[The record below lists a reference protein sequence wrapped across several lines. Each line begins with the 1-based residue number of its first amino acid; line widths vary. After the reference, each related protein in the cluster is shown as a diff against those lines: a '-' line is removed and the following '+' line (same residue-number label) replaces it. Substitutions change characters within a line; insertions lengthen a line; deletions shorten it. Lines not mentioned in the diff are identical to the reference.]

1 MILNSKNVI
10 HAPIVELRSATW
22 VVVILTAIF
31 YLLLSLEFE
40 GPTYLQDEVG
50 YLAKAALFAGK
61 PVDAASSYHAGY
73 SILLSPLF
81 WLTSEISKIW
91 VGVVVLNTG
100 LWVANLVMTRRLIPL
115 LSPNIPPLGI
125 LAGVAGMA
133 SYPAWPIL
141 TGYAF
146 SSPLLI
152 AVFLLTLLLLNK
164 LADSE
169 WRSPTALSICA
180 GFAFWIHP
188 TGLAIIA
195 ALSATL
201 ILAAPKAS
209 RFNLLSRFFL
219 ITGFMVLTY
228 KGFVHPWINQLMTPH
243 GFESTTHYKSYT
255 EVLTSLLDPKII
267 CRSILRMTGEFSY
280 LIISTLGVF
289 ILGAWSLMQSIHRNF
304 KSAEGALALFC
315 LLAMVG
321 VATMAAIQLETF
333 ETANQI
339 QHWQYGRYT
348 DTVLPPILAIGFSH
362 IFVKCRKIWILLGL
376 SGTLLFLM
384 VSGWALDQ
392 WSHATPDNNIIATPG
407 FWPQY
412 IKTQSTFLN
421 WYILGFAGCLVAFL
435 HPRYTAFP
443 VWIFAASTS
452 IWTQFNWHKDTYQT
466 YSRPTDL
473 PTIIKEN
480 YNNGTC
486 IGIDQD
492 NPQGLSM
499 LQSERLNL
507 YSIHLTNMNYKRMH
521 PEQWLQECDGPYLT
535 YHPKALTEQKQA
547 ISFIKETDSGLYLI
561 ERVQRL
567 QSLPYKL
574 SKNPRALMIGK
585 LDEKDFLLK
594 TIFIRDPHDLSRHT
608 QVGQINNK
616 GLSSTGK
623 MGYLFY
629 GPYASVAP
637 GSYRLE
643 VGVTATSTKGLVLD
657 VVSNHSK
664 KVHWRKNICQAG
676 CSVDAPIIDHFTIG
690 KYTNL
695 LEIRLYVRPTDSVFI
710 HSVKL
715 VAEDGVESV
724 PP

>member
-22 VVVILTAIF
+22 VVVILSAIF

-100 LWVANLVMTRRLIPL
+100 LWIASLVMIHRLIPL
-115 LSPNIPPLGI
+115 LSPNTPPLGI

-133 SYPAWPIL
+133 SYPAWPIS

-164 LADSE
+164 LANSE

-201 ILAAPKAS
+201 VLAAPKAS
-209 RFNLLSRFFL
+209 RFNLLSRVML

-228 KGFVHPWINQLMTPH
+228 KGFVHPWVNQLMTPH

-255 EVLTSLLDPKII
+255 EVLIGLLDPKII
-267 CRSILRMTGEFSY
+267 SRSILRMTGEFSY

-289 ILGAWSLMQSIHRNF
+289 ILGAWSLMQSIRRSI
-304 KSAEGALALFC
+304 KSTEGVLGLFS
-315 LLAMVG
+315 LLAMAG

-339 QHWQYGRYT
+339 QHWQYGRYI
-348 DTVLPPILAIGFSH
+348 DTVLPPILALGFSQ
-362 IFVKCRKIWILLGL
+362 IFVKYRKIWIPIGL
-376 SGTLLFLM
+376 SITLLFLM
-384 VSGWALDQ
+384 ISGWALDQ

-412 IKTQSTFLN
+412 IKTQSTFFN
-421 WYILGFAGCLVAFL
+421 WYILGFAGCLIAFL
-435 HPRYTAFP
+435 HPRYTMFP
-443 VWIFAASTS
+443 VWISATSIS
-452 IWTQFNWHKDTYQT
+452 IWTQFNWHKDTYET

-473 PTIIKEN
+473 TTIIKEN
-480 YNNGTC
+480 YGHGTC
-486 IGIDQD
+486 IGIDRD
-492 NPQGLSM
+492 NLQSLSM

-507 YSIHLTNMNYKRMH
+507 YSIHLTSMNYKRMH

-535 YHPKALTEQKQA
+535 YHPKALIDQTQA

-585 LDEKDFLLK
+585 LGEKDFLLK

-608 QVGQINNK
+608 QVGQISNR

-643 VGVTATSTKGLVLD
+643 VSATATSTKSLILD
-657 VVSNHSK
+657 VVSNHSHE
-664 KVHWRKNICQAG
+664 VHWQNNICQTG
-676 CSVDAPIIDHFTIG
+676 CSANAPIIDHFTID
-690 KYTNL
+690 KDTNL
-695 LEIRLYVRPTDSVFI
+695 LEIRLHVRPTDTASI

-715 VAEDGVESV
+715 VIEDEIERVM
-724 PP
+724 P